1 MSGNNFEL
9 LDTIQDIGF
18 TVVESYAGSVVG
30 NTLERLFPGEL
41 GSLLGDSLGNIA
53 NTMFF
58 NTAKEIII
66 RPNNRKSK
74 LTTFL
79 YSYVIIFNKTLSLR
93 MSIFVSRLQTAAS

>member
-18 TVVESYAGSVVG
+18 TVVESFAGSVVG

-74 LTTFL
+74 LITFL
-79 YSYVIIFNKTLSLR
+79 SLTIKGCVRLSVCHVL
-93 MSIFVSRLQTAAS
+93 SSFLI

>member
-18 TVVESYAGSVVG
+18 TVVETYAGSVVG

-66 RPNNRKSK
+66 RPNITEKVNLQHSYILIFLFSIK
-74 LTTFL
+74 L
-79 YSYVIIFNKTLSLR
+79 SV
-93 MSIFVSRLQTAAS
+93 